1 MKTILKTVIVTACV
15 STAMFLASC
24 GSETKKENNHEHSG
38 SDNHDEHIYTCSM
51 HPDEGIIVPNSWVL
65 SVKSPTSIFF
75 V

>member
-51 HPDEGIIVPNSWVL
+51 HPEVVGKKGD
-65 SVKSPTSIFF
+65 KCPTCEMDLIEKK
-75 V
+75 